1 MEEML
6 RGIVPRESPASW
18 GNTENGMASLR
29 AQAVAARSYAAAG
42 DTRWGS
48 PHTVVGADATSCDDQ
63 FCQVYGGIARIT
75 PQGGIETRTNPNTD
89 RAIADTAHPV
99 RNSSSGATARTEFSS
114 PTGRSTPGC
123 TFPAVPSTASTAG
136 SGLGKKCV
144 HRC

>member
-89 RAIADTAHPV
+89 RAIADPAHQV
-99 RNSSSGATARTEFSS
+99 RKTPS
-114 PTGRSTPGC
+114 GRSHKH
-123 TFPAVPSTASTAG
+123 PSELQS
-136 SGLGKKCV
+136 LK
-144 HRC
+144 R